1 MNRSHRSV
9 RRTSALVAAAAAT
22 ALLAAGCS
30 STGGA
35 KAANS
40 GSGISAGKAS
50 TPHMTFA
57 MITHAAPGDT
67 FWDIVRKGAEAAAA
81 KDNVTLQYS
90 NDQDATKQAAL
101 VSNAIASKVD
111 GIAVTLST
119 PTAIIPVAKQA
130 EAAGIPVDAFN
141 QGENYWQQAGA
152 LGYFGSDE
160 KVAGQA
166 LGARLNTL
174 GAKHDLCI
182 IQQQGSVA
190 LQDRCAGVQ
199 SGFSGKTDIIYVN
212 GADMSSVLST
222 LEAKLKQDSSIDQVT
237 ALGAPIA
244 LTALQAVSAA
254 NSSAKVNTFDLNK
267 DAAAD
272 IKSGKIEFAVD
283 QQPFLE
289 GYLAIDALWLYKVN
303 GDTIGGGKPTL
314 TGPAFVDSSNI
325 AAVYQYA
332 QNGTR

>member
-1 MNRSHRSV
+1 MRHI
-9 RRTSALVAAAAAT
+9 RTSGSLIALSAVAA
-22 ALLAAGCS
+22 LAVAGCS

-35 KAANS
+35 KASGNNANAIAA
-40 GSGISAGKAS
+40 GSATS
-50 TPHMTFA
+50 PHMTFA

-67 FWDIVRKGAEAAAA
+67 FWDIVRKGAETAAA
-81 KDNVTLQYS
+81 KDNVTLKYYA
-90 NDQDATKQAAL
+90 DPDATKQAAL
-101 VSNAIASKVD
+101 VTNAIDAKVD

-119 PTAIIPVAKQA
+119 PDAIIPVAKQA
-130 EAAGIPVDAFN
+130 EAAGIPVDVFN
-141 QGENYWQQAGA
+141 QGENYWQQAGGI
-152 LGYFGSDE
+152 GYFGSDE
-160 KVAGQA
+160 TLAGQT
-166 LGARLNTL
+166 LGNRLNSM

-199 SGFSGKTDIIYVN
+199 STFKGTTTIIYVN
-212 GADMSSVLST
+212 GADNTAVEST
-222 LEAKLKQDSSIDQVT
+222 LEAKLRQDTSIDQVT

-244 LTALQAVSAA
+244 LIALQAISAA
-254 NSSAKVNTFDLNK
+254 SSSAKVNTFDLSK

-272 IKSGKIEFAVD
+272 IKSGTIEFAVD

-289 GYLAIDALWLYKVN
+289 GYLAVDALWLYKVN
-303 GDTIGGGKPTL
+303 GDTVGGGKPTL

-332 QNGTR
+332 LNGTR